1 MDLSKKELAGY
12 LTIQYDYDK
21 IADILKF
28 KEKLPESP
36 KGVDEKVV
44 HETFGE
50 YMRRYS
56 LNLVTYLDA
65 EGTFLKDVP
74 NIELALAYRGD
85 ISYYANSD
93 KWPHVVLENENS
105 VGMISAFKA
114 YAMEHEKE
122 IRFCVIQQL
131 DDTFSLATFYCKGEA
146 VLKILG
152 RTKTIIHNTLIRT
165 SSVVATVG
173 EEWFSNSVRD
183 VKLEDAKNVHAIL
196 YAIPGKSGCKCNALI
211 KKCWYLADSVNDFL
225 DLDSPPRG

>member
-28 KEKLPESP
+28 KDKLPESP
-36 KGVDEKVV
+36 TGVDERAV

-65 EGTFLKDVP
+65 EGAFLKDVP
-74 NIELALAYRGD
+74 NIELALAYKGNID
-85 ISYYANSD
+85 YYTNFD
-93 KWPHVVLENENS
+93 QWPHVVLENENS
-105 VGMISAFKA
+105 IGMVAAFKK
-114 YAMEHEKE
+114 YALEHDKE

-131 DDTFSLATFYCKGEA
+131 DDTFSLATFYCKGQE
-146 VLKILG
+146 VLKIMG

-165 SSVVATVG
+165 VSVVATVG
-173 EEWFSNSVRD
+173 EEWFADCVED
-183 VKLEDAKNVHAIL
+183 VKREDAKNVCAIL
-196 YAIPGKSGCKCNALI
+196 FAIPGKSGCKCNALI
-211 KKCWYLADSVNDFL
+211 KRHWYLADSVNDFL
-225 DLDSPPRG
+225 DLDSL